1 MFTLF
6 SGVTSIG
13 AFLHHLIPHYVWID
27 TIGKIT
33 AFTGAKQIT
42 AANIKALLEKAL
54 VETS

>member
-1 MFTLF
+1 
-6 SGVTSIG
+6 
-13 AFLHHLIPHYVWID
+13 VWID

-33 AFTGAKQIT
+33 AFAGAKQIT